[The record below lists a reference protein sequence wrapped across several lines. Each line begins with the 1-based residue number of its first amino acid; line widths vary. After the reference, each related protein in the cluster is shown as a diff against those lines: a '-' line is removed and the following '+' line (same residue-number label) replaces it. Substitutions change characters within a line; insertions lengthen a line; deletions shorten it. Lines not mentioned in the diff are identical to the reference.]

1 MRRILLDESVP
12 AGLGRLLSG
21 FEVRT
26 VPEMGWAGISNGRL
40 LDETERA
47 GFDVLVTSDQGL
59 RWQQRLAGRHVG
71 VIVLS
76 TNRWRSSRPM
86 DCRSPKRARRLALVV
101 TLNCISNDRT
111 SDVRKGLRCN
121 PLAYDISRRG

>member
-1 MRRILLDESVP
+1 MRCILLDESVP

-76 TNRWRSSRPM
+76 TNRWEVIKAHGLQIAEACKAVGAGRHIELRFERP
-86 DCRSPKRARRLALVV
+86 RVRRPKGP
-101 TLNCISNDRT
+101 TL
-111 SDVRKGLRCN
+111 
-121 PLAYDISRRG
+121 